1 MKTFTANTV
10 AGINE
15 KYNYKIFNGKCIEQ
29 CPTGTQEVD
38 KNGSKTCQV
47 SRNIYWLK
55 YRSNNANVFQQDH
68 K

>member
-29 CPTGTQEVD
+29 CPTGTQEVEKD
-38 KNGSKTCQV
+38 GSKTCQV
-47 SRNIYWLK
+47 TRNIY
-55 YRSNNANVFQQDH
+55 
-68 K
+68 

>member
-38 KNGSKTCQV
+38 KDGSKTCQV
-47 SRNIYWLK
+47 SRNIFKLNIDQISVSA
-55 YRSNNANVFQQDH
+55 RSQMN
-68 K
+68 